1 MKIRPILVLIV
12 VALIGAGTA
21 QAQKLYRWVDE
32 DGNVHY
38 SDKVPPEQKDLA
50 RDELNKEGMVVERVE
65 RAMTPEEKA
74 AKKAAEEA
82 LREANREREE
92 QRRKDAVLLESYA
105 SEEDIMRTRDQKL
118 QAIERTINIT
128 DATVDSQERALAD
141 LIKRA
146 GDVER
151 AGQEV
156 SAALR
161 TSIESTQQ
169 QIASQKAFKSRKEA
183 ERKEIEEQAEYDLKR
198 YRAAMG
204 RTQENDD
211 PAESEPN

>member
-1 MKIRPILVLIV
+1 MKIRPILVLV
-12 VALIGAGTA
+12 VIALLGAGTA

-50 RDELNKEGMVVERVE
+50 RDELNKEGLVVERVE

-82 LREANREREE
+82 LREANRAREE

-211 PAESEPN
+211 PAESQPN